1 MQQSNNT
8 VSVVIPTFNRRHT
21 LERALHSVYA
31 QTRIP
36 EEVIVVDD
44 GSVDDTGSMVTTKF
58 PQVRYFY
65 QPNLG
70 VSAARNFGIGQVR
83 GAWIAL
89 LDSDDEWLPAKLE
102 KQLNAL
108 NNAPGSQVCHSDEIW
123 NRNGKRVNQMLKHA
137 KSGGW
142 IFKQCLPLCAISPSA
157 VVLHRTLFDQVGL
170 FDESLPACEDYDFW
184 LRVCAQLPVLFI
196 AEPLIIKY
204 GGHAD
209 QLSRKYWGMDRF
221 RIQALAKII
230 RTQILQED
238 DQNAALTMLKEK
250 VTIYIQGAAKR
261 GKHGEVAHYQAVLKS
276 FGLLDS
282 KSA

>member
-1 MQQSNNT
+1 MLQSDTT
-8 VSVVIPTFNRRHT
+8 VSVVIPTFNRRRT
-21 LERALHSVYA
+21 LERALQSVYV
-31 QTRIP
+31 QTRVA

-44 GSVDDTGSMVTTKF
+44 GSIDDTGSMIASKF

-70 VSAARNFGIGQVR
+70 VSAARNFGIRQAR
-83 GAWIAL
+83 GLWIAL
-89 LDSDDEWLPAKLE
+89 LDSDDEWRPAKLE
-102 KQLNAL
+102 KQLDAL
-108 NNAPGSQVCHSDEIW
+108 NNAPDSLVCHSDEIW
-123 NRNGKRVNQMLKHA
+123 IRNGKRVNQMLKHT
-137 KSGGW
+137 KSGGR

-157 VVLHRTLFDQVGL
+157 VILHRTVFDRIGL
-170 FDESLPACEDYDFW
+170 FDETLPACEDYDFW

-204 GGHAD
+204 GGHDD

-230 RTQILQED
+230 RAKILPKD
-238 DQNAALTMLKEK
+238 DQNAALAMLKEK
-250 VTIYIQGAAKR
+250 VNIYIQGAAKR
-261 GKHGEVAHYQAVLKS
+261 GKHGEVAHFQTVLKS

-282 KSA
+282 ESA